1 MSEEAEVLSG
11 NVVEIAVAPNE
22 ITADMWRQVLEDEG
36 IIVALKPGGAGFAF
50 GSSALMEH
58 FVLVREDQAERARA
72 IIAELES
79 SDDEDPSSS
88 S

>member
-1 MSEEAEVLSG
+1 MTHDEHHDGRRVIQ
-11 NVVEIAVAPNE
+11 IAVAPNE
-22 ITADMWRQVLEDEG
+22 ITADIWRQVLEDEG
-36 IIVALKPGGAGFAF
+36 IVVALKPGGAGFSF

-58 FVLVREDQAERARA
+58 YVLVREDQAERARS

-79 SDDEDPSSS
+79 SDEDSSS

>member
-1 MSEEAEVLSG
+1 MNEEAEGLSG

-36 IIVALKPGGAGFAF
+36 IIAALKPGGAGFSF

-58 FVLVREDQAERARA
+58 YILVREDQAERARA

-79 SDDEDPSSS
+79 SDDEDGSSS

>member
-1 MSEEAEVLSG
+1 MSEEAEGLSG

-58 FVLVREDQAERARA
+58 YVLVREDQAERARA

-79 SDDEDPSSS
+79 SDDEDSSS
-88 S
+88 SS

>member
-1 MSEEAEVLSG
+1 MSDEAASDSG
-11 NVVEIAVAPNE
+11 RVIEIAVAPNE
-22 ITADMWRQVLEDEG
+22 ITADIWRQVLEDEG

-58 FVLVREDQAERARA
+58 FVLVREDQADLARS

-79 SDDEDPSSS
+79 SDGDDWSSS